1 MVNHHLLDD
10 KELVSLYQQGDQ
22 LAISQL
28 VTRYKSRVFT
38 SIFFLVRNREVAED
52 LFQETFIKI
61 ISSLRSSTYNE
72 QGKFLPWALR
82 IAHNLVID
90 HFRKEKL
97 MPLQRDSEEF
107 SVFDVLPGN
116 GRNAADQLVY
126 NEKIQF
132 IRSLIDKLP
141 PDQREIVI
149 LRHYTGL
156 SFKEIAK
163 TLNININT
171 ALGRMHYAVI
181 KLREMVAKAP
191 ERARE

>member
-1 MVNHHLLDD
+1 M
-10 KELVSLYQQGDQ
+10 
-22 LAISQL
+22 
-28 VTRYKSRVFT
+28 
-38 SIFFLVRNREVAED
+38 
-52 LFQETFIKI
+52 
-61 ISSLRSSTYNE
+61 RSSTYNE

-97 MPLQRDSEEF
+97 MPLQRDSDEF
-107 SVFDVLPGN
+107 SVFDVLPGQ

-132 IRSLIDKLP
+132 IRNLIDRLP

>member
-22 LAISQL
+22 IAISQL

-97 MPLQRDSEEF
+97 MPLQRDSDEF
-107 SVFDVLPGN
+107 SVFDVLPGQ

-132 IRSLIDKLP
+132 IRNLIDRLP

>member
-28 VTRYKSRVFT
+28 VSRYKSRVFT

-97 MPLQRDSEEF
+97 MPLQRDTEEF

>member
-22 LAISQL
+22 IAISQL

-97 MPLQRDSEEF
+97 MPLQRDSDEF
-107 SVFDVLPGN
+107 SVFDVLPGQ

-132 IRSLIDKLP
+132 IRNLIDRLP

-149 LRHYTGL
+149 LRT
-156 SFKEIAK
+156 IAADR
-163 TLNININT
+163 L
-171 ALGRMHYAVI
+171 
-181 KLREMVAKAP
+181 
-191 ERARE
+191 